1 MTAPKLTIGQLSFDI
16 SAGDNL
22 AQAAPFTPLAV
33 MVDNYSP
40 YYLLLPDAGTYV
52 PPWTTGAILPLIHAS
67 ICQATWAN
75 PASTAIATIPYV
87 AAAGF
92 AHLRFLDTALP
103 SSAGT
108 PLSQTGLT
116 NGVSFSAAVGNSI
129 TITPSV
135 LSFLAVGLRIDNPSG
150 TSYQIVETSQVIPMF
165 TSGWTIDID
174 PPFNTLTIVPYQ
186 IPGTQLNATIGGP
199 ITAFLYPYNIGQ
211 NGGTTIPTTN
221 IPYRVEA
228 HGNSTVGTSFSLN
241 LTSPALQD
249 DIIILS
255 FSVSSANAITAPA
268 NAILHTSYIGATYIQ
283 YVYYCVATGGEQTFT
298 FSASLM
304 AWFGVIC
311 NYRNTQGRTG
321 TLDTAATSKFA
332 ALTIT
337 PITSPAIIFCT
348 FTNDFSGASYT
359 PWPNLK
365 TAFVQTRA
373 TATAFVIVS
382 DIIVNSST
390 GYSTG
395 AGVSPAGI
403 TAEEIGF
410 GIA

>member
-40 YYLLLPDAGTYV
+40 YYLLLPDAGSYV
-52 PPWTTGAILPLIHAS
+52 PPWTIGAILPLIHAS

-75 PASTAIATIPYV
+75 PESTAIATIPYV

-108 PLSQTGLT
+108 SLSQSGLT

-129 TITPSV
+129 TITPN
-135 LSFLAVGLRIDNPSG
+135 LLTFLAIGLRIDNPSG

-186 IPGTQLNATIGGP
+186 IPGTLTNKSIGGP

-211 NGGTTIPTTN
+211 NGGTTIPTSF
-221 IPYRVEA
+221 IPYFISA
-228 HGNSTVGTSFSLN
+228 TTNTVTGTSIPITIPTPQVGDLVVFAIGMSGS
-241 LTSPALQD
+241 TSGYTITPPANVTT
-249 DIIILS
+249 
-255 FSVSSANAITAPA
+255 VSS
-268 NAILHTSYIGATYIQ
+268 
-283 YVYYCVATGGEQTFT
+283 VYKRVIDGTEGTNPTFT
-298 FSASLM
+298 FTSNLSATYQIV
-304 AWFGVIC
+304 AIV
-311 NYRNTQGRTG
+311 YRGTQGLVNVSSSGSVAGVNLASENITPFTIPWIALFIMTDFTTSYEFTAITTPPLNMITRISQSGMGAFDTNALTSSAAYATG
-321 TLDTAATSKFA
+321 TGS
-332 ALTIT
+332 IT
-337 PITSPAIIFCT
+337 GNGYRWYGI
-348 FTNDFSGASYT
+348 
-359 PWPNLK
+359 
-365 TAFVQTRA
+365 
-373 TATAFVIVS
+373 VI
-382 DIIVNSST
+382 
-390 GYSTG
+390 
-395 AGVSPAGI
+395 A
-403 TAEEIGF
+403 
-410 GIA
+410 